1 MIGDDVRA
9 ALIVLVLFVA
19 GAAQAQPFRSDPEPA
34 TGHTAA
40 LQVRAGNFMITAAH
54 PLAVKA
60 GYDVLKEG
68 GSAADAAIATQLMLN
83 LVEPQSSGIGGGA
96 FILHYEAAT
105 GQLTTYDGRETA
117 PAAAATDLFLDS
129 GGNFIGMRNV
139 FSGGRSTGV
148 PGVVRLAALVHERH
162 GKLDWARLF
171 APAIQQ
177 SRDGFPVGARL
188 ARMLQVMGRS
198 LARHAD
204 TSTYFYGGGDLPVE
218 QGQLLRNALF
228 ADALEQIAA
237 EGADAFY
244 QGEIAA
250 SIVERVARA
259 VSESPYRDYQA
270 LTLDDFSRYEVI
282 EREPVCGAY
291 RGYKVCGMG
300 PPSSGGIATL
310 QILGMLESFELA
322 ADGRPDVRS
331 VHLVAEASRRAY
343 ADRALY
349 LGDPEQVDVPVRAL
363 IDPDYIRARAA
374 TIDSALVSASVVKA
388 GVPDGMD
395 LFPFAP
401 SARGGRGRSTSHLS
415 VIDGEGNAVSMTTS
429 IETAFGSR
437 LMAHGFILNNQLTDF
452 SYYPTNNGRP
462 VANAPGSGKRP
473 LSSMS
478 PTMIFNPDGSLYM
491 LIGSPGGSR
500 IIAYVA
506 KTIVAHIDWGLNVQE
521 AIAFPHIVNENGVT
535 SLENEPP
542 VAGMQA
548 ALEALG
554 HEIRLQRMA
563 SGLHGI
569 IVTEDGIFGGAD
581 PRREGIALGD

>member
-1 MIGDDVRA
+1 MIGDDLRA
-9 ALIVLVLFVA
+9 ALIVLVLF
-19 GAAQAQPFRSDPEPA
+19 AADATHAQPFRSDPEPA
-34 TGHTAA
+34 TGDTAA
-40 LQVRAGNFMITAAH
+40 LQVRAENFMITAAH

-60 GYDVLKEG
+60 GYDILKEG
-68 GSAADAAIATQLMLN
+68 GSAADAAIATQLVLN

-105 GQLTTYDGRETA
+105 GELTTYDGRETA
-117 PAAAATDLFLDS
+117 PATATPDLFLD
-129 GGNFIGMRNV
+129 GDGNFIGMRNI

-148 PGVVRLAALVHERH
+148 PGVVRLAELVHERH
-162 GKLDWARLF
+162 GKLDWADLF
-171 APAIQQ
+171 APAIQHA
-177 SRDGFPVGARL
+177 RNGFPVGGRL
-188 ARMLQVMGRS
+188 ARMLQIMGRS

-204 TSTYFYGGGDLPVE
+204 TSAYFYGGGEVPIE
-218 QGQLLRNALF
+218 QGKLLKNERF
-228 ADALEQIAA
+228 ADALEQIADG
-237 EGADAFY
+237 GADAFY
-244 QGEIAA
+244 EGEIAA

-259 VSESPYRDYQA
+259 VAESPYPDYQA
-270 LTLDDFSRYEVI
+270 LTLDDFSRYEII
-282 EREPVCGAY
+282 ERKPVCGAY

-310 QILGMLESFELA
+310 QILGMLESFDLA
-322 ADGRPDVRS
+322 ADGKLGVRS
-331 VHLVAEASRRAY
+331 VHLVAEALRRAY

-349 LGDPEQVDVPVRAL
+349 LGDPAQVDVPVQAL

-374 TIDSALVSASVVKA
+374 TINPALVAASVVKA
-388 GVPDGMD
+388 GVPDGMH

-401 SARGGRGRSTSHLS
+401 SVRGRRGRSTSHLS

-437 LMAHGFILNNQLTDF
+437 LMAHGFILNNQLSDF
-452 SYYPTNNGRP
+452 SYYPTNEGRP
-462 VANAPGSGKRP
+462 VANAAGSGKRP

-491 LIGSPGGSR
+491 LIGSPGGTR

-506 KTIVAHIDWGLNVQE
+506 KTIVAHIDWGLNVQQ

-535 SLENEPP
+535 SLEDKPP

-548 ALEALG
+548 ALETLG
-554 HEIRLQRMA
+554 HEIRLQSMA